1 MSQPLIIRSNRWRH
15 NLAIAGE
22 HHRNFSDFPWLA
34 EAADANPLRRDA
46 HIRTHI
52 SVSISAGEIKF
63 EVMASSYSVW
73 PPLCGPAHTSSDM
86 VCLTRRC
93 KRLAGAVQ

>member
-1 MSQPLIIRSNRWRH
+1 
-15 NLAIAGE
+15 
-22 HHRNFSDFPWLA
+22 
-34 EAADANPLRRDA
+34 
-46 HIRTHI
+46 
-52 SVSISAGEIKF
+52 
-63 EVMASSYSVW
+63 VMASSYSVW